1 MQYLL
6 RDFWGLRPGLWRSLR
21 MTGTVV
27 LVVAGTLIA
36 PAVSPA
42 AISIFGSPLSVPSTL
57 NTAENLNY
65 RGTDTAVPPS
75 AEAPNGVVHT
85 YHFGADT
92 ALWNVTVG
100 GHSAS
105 AAAGGQAVRIRLEG
119 CAQASSGGPP
129 PLTQIHFQVL
139 SPTPGG
145 GVKVALTS
153 AAFDIPICGHG
164 GASGT
169 TVSAYEPVNLC
180 VSQGDYV
187 AFNDEGGFVEHSYQ
201 SGVPYKVLGAVGSS
215 GFNSFIR
222 GGGTNNGDLFSPA
235 DASNMDGFAA
245 NQGKELMMQV
255 TLGTGPDARY
265 VCPGGSKDAPAVY
278 APISVHPQTDGINHA
293 RVAAV
298 AIFCRP
304 TSGCSGT
311 AALTLPGKRV
321 SIGSTSF
328 NLHGSTTSHVP
339 IRLVPQVM
347 RLIRAKHGVS
357 ATLTVT
363 AAGATV
369 SQTITVKIF

>member
-1 MQYLL
+1 MHKRTPSPYARRLL
-6 RDFWGLRPGLWRSLR
+6 AASALTGLLALLAAAS
-21 MTGTVV
+21 
-27 LVVAGTLIA
+27 A
-36 PAVSPA
+36 PA
-42 AISIFGSPLSVPSTL
+42 AITTFGSTLSAPATL

-65 RGTDTAVPPS
+65 RGTDTSVPPS
-75 AEAPNGVVHT
+75 PEAPSGVVHT

-92 ALWNVTVG
+92 ALWNVTVA
-100 GHSAS
+100 GHSAGAPAS
-105 AAAGGQAVRIRLEG
+105 GQAVKMRLEG
-119 CAQASSGGPP
+119 CAVPAADGAP

-139 SPTPGG
+139 SPTAGG
-145 GVKVALTS
+145 GVKVALS
-153 AAFDIPICGHG
+153 SGAYDVPVCGRN
-164 GASGT
+164 GASGA
-169 TVSAYEPVNLC
+169 TVTSYEPVNMC
-180 VSQGDYV
+180 VNQGDYV

-201 SGVPYKVLGAVGSS
+201 SGVPFRVLGS
-215 GFNSFIR
+215 GGRSAFDSFIR
-222 GGGTNNGDLFSPA
+222 GGGTNNGALFSPT
-235 DASNMDGFAA
+235 DTSSMDGFAA

-265 VCPGGSKDAPAVY
+265 VCPGGSKDAPPVL

-304 TSGCSGT
+304 TSGCTGT

-328 NLHGSTTSHVP
+328 NLRGSTTSHVP

-347 RLIRAKHGVS
+347 RMIRAKHGVS
-357 ATLTVT
+357 ATLTVS

-369 SQTITVKIF
+369 SQAITVKIF